1 MSSVSVR
8 PPTAGN
14 PQVVLGIPP
23 MPSPG
28 ASSTLVPMTRP
39 SPLRV
44 LVAGGGVAG
53 LETIL
58 ALRALAGSRVA
69 LTLLAAD
76 PEFIVR
82 AGTVGE
88 AFDRSLGRK
97 LVLAEV
103 AAEQEAA
110 LVVGRLRAVEPEAH
124 VAVTDLGPLGYDV
137 LVVAAGAV
145 ATDPLPGAVTFR
157 GSADAPG
164 VR

>member
-14 PQVVLGIPP
+14 PQVVIGIPP
-23 MPSPG
+23 MPPLG
-28 ASSTLVPMTRP
+28 VPSTLLPMTRP

-76 PEFIVR
+76 PEFVVR
-82 AGTVGE
+82 AGAVGE
-88 AFDRSLGRK
+88 AVPRSLGRK
-97 LVLAEV
+97 LV
-103 AAEQEAA
+103 
-110 LVVGRLRAVEPEAH
+110 
-124 VAVTDLGPLGYDV
+124 
-137 LVVAAGAV
+137 
-145 ATDPLPGAVTFR
+145 
-157 GSADAPG
+157 
-164 VR
+164 